1 MSSVLRSMAPLVASL
16 LLVVP
21 AMHAIVP
28 ASFANGT
35 RQAADLAGAL
45 GKWRSTE
52 QFEGESRLS
61 FAFRQDRA
69 EIVGWAVMLGQ
80 HRKGDHRATLALTFH
95 GVSWEKGRLRFE
107 TMLPEDEGTIGWEL
121 QVTGQN
127 RAVLRAVTE
136 DGAPIPDAPSWEMT
150 R

>member
-1 MSSVLRSMAPLVASL
+1 MYRALETTAAIVAF
-16 LLVVP
+16 LLVCV
-21 AMHAIVP
+21 
-28 ASFANGT
+28 S
-35 RQAADLAGAL
+35 ADAWQTADVSSAL
-45 GKWRSTE
+45 GKWRSAE

-69 EIVGWAVMLGQ
+69 EIVGWAILLGQ

-95 GVSWEKGRLRFE
+95 SVAWDKGRLRFE

-121 QVTGQN
+121 QPTAQN
-127 RAVLRAVTE
+127 RAILRAVTE
-136 DGAPIPDAPSWEMT
+136 DGMPIQDDLSWEMT